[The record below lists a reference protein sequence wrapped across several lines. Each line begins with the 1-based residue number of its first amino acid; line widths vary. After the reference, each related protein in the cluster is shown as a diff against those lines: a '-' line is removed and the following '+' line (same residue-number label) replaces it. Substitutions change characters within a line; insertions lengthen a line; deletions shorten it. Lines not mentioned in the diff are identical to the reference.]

1 MFYIHTCD
9 LLSGHLQSGSTLD
22 SPLKLRYITLFTKRD
37 NSWKINVVVFHKQNN
52 HSDKKIGQHSHD
64 IHVS

>member
-9 LLSGHLQSGSTLD
+9 LLSGHLQSGSSLD
-22 SPLKLRYITLFTKRD
+22 SPLKLRYITLITKRD
-37 NSWKINVVVFHKQNN
+37 NSWKINLVVYHNRNN
-52 HSDKKIGQHSHD
+52 HSDKKIGQHSHN